1 MLGYLGPAGSFSH
14 QAAAE
19 WSEGRE
25 ELREFRTIRAAIK
38 ATHDGETDRCIVP
51 IENSIEG
58 SVNSTLDTLAFEA
71 DLYITG
77 EHVLR
82 ISQNL
87 MAMPGTRA
95 EDIRVITSHPQA
107 LGQCARFIGERFP
120 DAALETADSTSAA
133 ADRTAKGETG
143 LACIASPLSA
153 KLYGLEILFPDCGD
167 DRSNSTRFVVL
178 EKKPSLRVT
187 DHDKTSIAFMLED
200 KPGALYGALE
210 LLAKEKI
217 NLKKIES
224 RPVKF
229 ELGKYIFFID
239 IDGNTDNADIYFALD
254 RLRRNTTAFKFL
266 GSYHYE

>member
-1 MLGYLGPAGSFSH
+1 MLGYLGPEGSFSH
-14 QAAAE
+14 QAATE
-19 WSEGRE
+19 WSQGKE

-38 ATHDGETDRCIVP
+38 AAHDGEIDRCIVP

-71 DLYITG
+71 ELFITG

-87 MAMPGTRA
+87 MAAPGTRA

-107 LGQCARFIGERFP
+107 LGQCARFIEESFP
-120 DAALETADSTSAA
+120 DAALETDDSTSAA
-133 ADRTAKGETG
+133 ARRAAKGEKG
-143 LACIASPLSA
+143 IACIASPLSA
-153 KLYGLEILFPDCGD
+153 QLYGLKILRPDCGD
-167 DRSNSTRFVVL
+167 DKSNSTRFVVL
-178 EKKPSLRVT
+178 EKEPCRTVSSR
-187 DHDKTSIAFMLED
+187 DKTSIVFLLED

-224 RPVKF
+224 RPVKL
-229 ELGKYIFFID
+229 ELGKYVFFID
-239 IDGNTDNADIYFALD
+239 IDGNIDNADIYFALD
-254 RLRRNTTAFKFL
+254 RLKRNTIAFKFL